1 MIRLHDGPEEE
12 GQEEEEQPDIQIN
25 PAMKRHWE
33 LEIKTLQEAQ
43 EIKIS

>member
-12 GQEEEEQPDIQIN
+12 GQEEEQPDIQIN

-43 EIKIS
+43 EIRIN

>member
-12 GQEEEEQPDIQIN
+12 EEEKPDIHIN

-33 LEIKTLQEAQ
+33 LEIKTLQEAPRDPD
-43 EIKIS
+43 KLRC